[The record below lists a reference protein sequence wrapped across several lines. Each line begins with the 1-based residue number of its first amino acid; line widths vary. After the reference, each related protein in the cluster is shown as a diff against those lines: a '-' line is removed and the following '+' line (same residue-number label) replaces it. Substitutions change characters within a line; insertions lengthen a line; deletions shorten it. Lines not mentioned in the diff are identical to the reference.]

1 MRADNGGFEQ
11 RPPHDLDSVCDA
23 RPVVRRGRASPAL
36 RGAALGALPG
46 RSRRSAPGQR
56 LTLGSRLTARTPPC
70 IVDEVPSTA
79 TKRAGWVLLAFRLP
93 REPSTPRIALWRK
106 LKRLGVVQLL
116 DGLVALPLDS
126 RNREQLE
133 WLANDVQEAGGEAT
147 VWLAEVASSGQERE
161 LVSKMEHATAGEYY
175 ALIAE

>member
-1 MRADNGGFEQ
+1 
-11 RPPHDLDSVCDA
+11 
-23 RPVVRRGRASPAL
+23 
-36 RGAALGALPG
+36 
-46 RSRRSAPGQR
+46 
-56 LTLGSRLTARTPPC
+56 
-70 IVDEVPSTA
+70 VPSTA

-147 VWLAEVASSGQERE
+147 VWLGQLASRDQERE
-161 LVSKMEHATAGEYY
+161 LVARMKDATAAEYA
-175 ALIAE
+175 ALIAEVETAHRLTGGQRSRTLGRLRRELHRIRARDHFGVPAKKRAERAIDDLAAAAEKMVA